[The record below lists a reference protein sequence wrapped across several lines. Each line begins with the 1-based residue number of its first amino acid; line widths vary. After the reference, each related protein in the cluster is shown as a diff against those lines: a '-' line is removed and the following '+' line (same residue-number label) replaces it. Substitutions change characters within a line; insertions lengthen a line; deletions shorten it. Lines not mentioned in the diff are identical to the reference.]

1 METAVI
7 DTPTYLASPSASVAT
22 PEIVSGGGASQLRP
36 PAWAPRQLSASHPVV
51 TAAA

>member
-1 METAVI
+1 MATAVI
-7 DTPTYLASPSASVAT
+7 DTPTYLASPSASVT

-36 PAWAPRQLSASHPVV
+36 PAWAPRQLSASHPVM